1 MPTKMRRSLLGYLPV
16 DSPIFRLHPM
26 TRLLFL
32 LIVSAYPMIVR
43 LPELNVAGSIFMLAL
58 FKVSKV
64 DLRVIKNYKMAFVNL
79 FFVIAIAYTFFGGYN
94 PDYRVLVE
102 LGPVK
107 VCWEN
112 LRWAM
117 VVYIQLIFAIL
128 IMIFFLSTMR
138 ERDIVVGLRALKV
151 PFVLAYMAGLA
162 LRSIGLSIIDF
173 NTIREAEKARALDL
187 QALPFS
193 EKVKKFGMYIVPL
206 VALAIRRSDEV
217 SNALDSRGF
226 RFTGLKSGKR
236 TDYILSK
243 YKMTKLDYAV
253 LAGMGVFL
261 AGIIL
266 VSIYTDW
273 LALESS
279 LLYRI

>member
-1 MPTKMRRSLLGYLPV
+1 MGYLPV

-43 LPELNVAGSIFMLAL
+43 LPEMNIAGSMFMLAL
-58 FKVSKV
+58 YKVSKV
-64 DLRVIKNYKMAFVNL
+64 DLRVIKNYKMAFINL
-79 FFVIAIAYTFFGGYN
+79 FFVIAIAYTFFGGHS
-94 PDYRVLVE
+94 PEYRVLIR

-112 LRWAM
+112 LRWAT

-138 ERDIVVGLRALKV
+138 ERDIVVGLRALRV

-187 QALPFS
+187 QVLPFS
-193 EKVKKFGMYIVPL
+193 EKVKKFGMYIIPL

-226 RFTGLKSGKR
+226 RFTGMRLGRR

-253 LAGMGVFL
+253 LAGMGAFL
-261 AGIIL
+261 VGIIL
-266 VSIYTDW
+266 ISIYTDW
-273 LALESS
+273 LALENS

>member
-1 MPTKMRRSLLGYLPV
+1 MPRRMRRSLLGYLPV

-32 LIVSAYPMIVR
+32 LVVSAYPMLVR
-43 LPELNVAGSIFMLAL
+43 MPELNVVGSIFMLAL

-64 DLRVIKNYKMAFVNL
+64 DLRIIKNYKMAFINL
-79 FFVIAIAYTFFGGYN
+79 FFVIAIAYTFFGGYQ
-94 PDYRVLVE
+94 PDYRVLAR
-102 LGPVK
+102 LGPIK
-107 VCWEN
+107 ICWEN
-112 LRWAM
+112 LRWAL

-128 IMIFFLSTMR
+128 IMIFFLCTMR
-138 ERDIVVGLRALKV
+138 ERDIVVGLRALRV

-187 QALPFS
+187 AALPFT

-206 VALAIRRSDEV
+206 IALAIRRSDEV

-226 RFTGLKSGKR
+226 KFTGLKSGAR

-243 YKMTKLDYAV
+243 YKMTKLDYTV
-253 LAGMGVFL
+253 LAAMAAFL
-261 AGIIL
+261 AAIIV
-266 VSIYTDW
+266 VSLATDW
-273 LALESS
+273 LSLENSI
-279 LLYRI
+279 LYKI